1 MGFPLVLRLR
11 FHFFDIFPWG
21 AAEFLVEGS
30 VEGPCGIKSAVVGDL
45 SYVMPVLP
53 HKQDGIF
60 QPYDVDVARDAHI
73 KP

>member
-1 MGFPLVLRLR
+1 MQTEFLMTQHLVLRLR

-45 SYVMPVLP
+45 S
-53 HKQDGIF
+53 
-60 QPYDVDVARDAHI
+60 
-73 KP
+73 